1 MTQNGFTDLHF
12 STDQEITSTA
22 TGTDRIVE
30 ELADI
35 KGVMRDDIHVSDD
48 TVTTYVPLDRLE
60 DAHDL
65 EGIKVE
71 VLEEHEYEYLISAKT
86 E

>member
-1 MTQNGFTDLHF
+1 
-12 STDQEITSTA
+12 
-22 TGTDRIVE
+22 
-30 ELADI
+30 
-35 KGVMRDDIHVSDD
+35 MRDDIHVSDD